1 MESYQ
6 SGHRITWQTAL
17 HDIVTFMD
25 DCPNFRCQGDL
36 PLKAIITRRFPNIV
50 KLLEESIMGNYSL
63 LDLFKYIIS
72 EVDKQAANFHP
83 KPAIIAEERLSWLFS
98 MSGDDFADEH
108 ERASPCYWRKLVI
121 ALGMSSQRDILD
133 RGQAPCFQYVD
144 QMPLWDHF
152 QQANQMVIYGRN
164 DWTGMLMCIESRSAW
179 DGVVDE
185 EDYGQERQ
193 YGWGNDVV
201 VPEWQ
206 AREMAVEED
215 N

>member
-1 MESYQ
+1 M
-6 SGHRITWQTAL
+6 L
-17 HDIVTFMD
+17 
-25 DCPNFRCQGDL
+25 
-36 PLKAIITRRFPNIV
+36 
-50 KLLEESIMGNYSL
+50 
-63 LDLFKYIIS
+63 
-72 EVDKQAANFHP
+72 
-83 KPAIIAEERLSWLFS
+83 
-98 MSGDDFADEH
+98 
-108 ERASPCYWRKLVI
+108 LVI
-121 ALGMSSQRDILD
+121 ALGMSSQMDILD

-144 QMPLWDHF
+144 QMPLWEHF